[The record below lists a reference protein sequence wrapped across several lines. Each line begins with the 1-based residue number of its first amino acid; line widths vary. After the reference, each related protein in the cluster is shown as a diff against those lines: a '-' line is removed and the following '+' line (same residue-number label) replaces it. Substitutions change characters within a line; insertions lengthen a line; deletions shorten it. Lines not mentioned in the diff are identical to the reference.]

1 MSNHLKY
8 YKNIKSI
15 PTVNLGDL
23 NIKVLF
29 KQRENF
35 YFNLGIT
42 KQNFYKK
49 SILEL
54 CSGTGY
60 NAYFLNKFFKVKK
73 IKLVDNNPASIKT
86 SKKNLSR
93 FNNIKIVNKNIN
105 NFTSS
110 EKI

>member
-15 PTVNLGDL
+15 PTVNFKNDL
-23 NIKVLF
+23 NIKVL

-42 KQNFYKK
+42 KQNFYKF

-54 CSGTGY
+54 CSKLQDIMY
-60 NAYFLNKFFKVKK
+60 IFLNKLGF
-73 IKLVDNNPASIKT
+73 
-86 SKKNLSR
+86 
-93 FNNIKIVNKNIN
+93 
-105 NFTSS
+105 
-110 EKI
+110 